1 MSKKIMTLEDTLKD
15 RLKAIFEIDKVT
27 FEDPGPDLEQET
39 LFIRIDSA
47 RNRVR
52 DGRFSSMVRGQIMIV
67 AQAEKL
73 PIGYMS
79 KCINGHGDETK
90 DLFFYDFE
98 ENTKLY
104 NNIVQRGVSFVFIFS
119 SQHDPDIGTITSI
132 TTEVEVNP

>member
-1 MSKKIMTLEDTLKD
+1 MSKKIKTLEDVLKEK
-15 RLKAIFEIDKVT
+15 LQKIFEVDKVT
-27 FEDPGPDLEQET
+27 FEDPGPDLEQEC

-52 DGRFSSMVRGQIMIV
+52 DGQFSSMVRGQIMIV
-67 AQAEKL
+67 AQAGKI

-79 KCINGHGDETK
+79 KCINSHPDETK
-90 DLFFYDFE
+90 DLFFYEFE

-104 NNIVQRGVSFVFIFS
+104 NNIVQRGVSFVFIFA

-132 TTEVEVNP
+132 TTTVEVSP